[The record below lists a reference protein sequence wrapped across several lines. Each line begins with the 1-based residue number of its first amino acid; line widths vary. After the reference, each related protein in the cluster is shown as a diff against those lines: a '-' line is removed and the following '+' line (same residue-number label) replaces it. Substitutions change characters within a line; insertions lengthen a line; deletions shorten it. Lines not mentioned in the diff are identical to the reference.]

1 AGKDLA
7 LGREVLGYRAGS
19 IGVPGADGLL
29 SWDGTGWHD
38 TEAIAA
44 AIASAAP
51 AWTPGT
57 AHGYHA
63 LTFGWLVG
71 ELVRRVAGVS
81 LGSFFRA
88 EVASPL
94 AVECDIG
101 TPPEMLGQ
109 VASVMEW
116 ETRPSARR

>member
-1 AGKDLA
+1 PVGAYWPEFATAGKEGTLV
-7 LGREVLGYRAGS
+7 REVLSHQSGA
-19 IGVPGADGLL
+19 IGVPGADQLL
-29 SWDGTGWHD
+29 SWDGTGWND

-44 AIASAAP
+44 AIASASP
-51 AWTPGT
+51 AWAPGT

-81 LGSFFRA
+81 LGSFFRK

-94 AVECDIG
+94 DV
-101 TPPEMLGQ
+101 
-109 VASVMEW
+109 
-116 ETRPSARR
+116 